1 MPHLNLDDPIP
12 NSRLKMAINSLP
24 SLLGKECTN
33 ALIEIIYSRGIAYD
47 DRTSSSLREISN
59 ILISLFGE
67 DASSVITY
75 FIWKQLAKE
84 GIE

>member
-1 MPHLNLDDPIP
+1 MPHLNLDEPIP

-24 SLLGKECTN
+24 VLLGKECTD
-33 ALIEIIYSRGIAYD
+33 ALIEIIYSRGITHD
-47 DRTSSSLREISN
+47 DRMSCSLREISN
-59 ILISLFGE
+59 ILISIFGE

-75 FIWKQLAKE
+75 FIWKQLVKE